1 MTSACTC
8 CGGCLAGIGL
18 LGATLRYVEQQF
30 GPTEKAL
37 PAPPAPAAPAVL
49 FKNQE
54 MSVLDV
60 ARQAAKSEIS
70 KVAAQEVRDQ
80 QADSGSQHKASQPS
94 PTEFYEEAFLPED
107 EDFEADLDAARHL
120 WDCSDNDDHGGQV
133 HTPLPATAQHDAQ
146 LEQAVPEEMK
156 SPDTAPDALEADTA
170 ALQDADRQD
179 SLSEREKP
187 ETQAF
192 DTHLGLLPS
201 CETLL

>member
-1 MTSACTC
+1 M
-8 CGGCLAGIGL
+8 
-18 LGATLRYVEQQF
+18 
-30 GPTEKAL
+30 
-37 PAPPAPAAPAVL
+37 
-49 FKNQE
+49 
-54 MSVLDV
+54 LDV

-80 QADSGSQHKASQPS
+80 QADSGLQHKAPQSKESQPS
-94 PTEFYEEAFLPED
+94 PTEACEEAFLPEED
-107 EDFEADLDAARHL
+107 DFEADLDAARNLHEF
-120 WDCSDNDDHGGQV
+120 SDNDDHGWQV
-133 HTPLPATAQHDAQ
+133 HTPLPATARHDAQ
-146 LEQAVPEEMK
+146 LEGALPDKMK